1 MVSCGLAAWLH
12 HFRRHPTYKKTYGL
26 NRTSVMLQCEIPT
39 FDSKVPI
46 SNSKSIPNYPPLFLQ
61 SLQDQIFTCHP
72 RSTPVGQAKRVAVLV
87 PGTQTPQD
95 CVTDLKALPVK
106 VLADGRC
113 AAMVQRKDDYGVENS
128 WIGRIL
134 MFFFE

>member
-1 MVSCGLAAWLH
+1 
-12 HFRRHPTYKKTYGL
+12 
-26 NRTSVMLQCEIPT
+26 
-39 FDSKVPI
+39 
-46 SNSKSIPNYPPLFLQ
+46 LFLQ
-61 SLQDQIFTCHP
+61 ILQDQIFTGHS
-72 RSTPVGQAKRVAVLV
+72 RSTPVGQAKRVAVLI

-113 AAMVQRKDDYGVENS
+113 AAMVQREDDYGFENS

-134 MFFFE
+134 MFFGVMFGFIIIYCSSISLKMRFIYVMIYVWSVFRFREDYVPSHF

>member
-1 MVSCGLAAWLH
+1 
-12 HFRRHPTYKKTYGL
+12 
-26 NRTSVMLQCEIPT
+26 MLQCEIPT

-134 MFFFE
+134 MFFFLSNVRIYSNLLFMDKSQNEIYL